1 MASSQSITAEQG
13 QLLLRLARASLEH
26 AVRTG
31 EPLNL
36 EKTPDE
42 APTGHFGA
50 FVSLHTRDG
59 NLRGCIGHMVSDQPL
74 FELILELA
82 VAAGFH
88 DPRFGPVQ
96 KHELPNLVYEIS
108 VLSPMQPIQP
118 KDVKPGVHG
127 LLVKR
132 GRRQGVLLPQVATE
146 AGWDRETFL
155 AHTCLK
161 AGLPEVAWREPGT
174 EVLAFTA
181 QVFGE
186 VDRHE
191 AAAAPWSA

>member
-1 MASSQSITAEQG
+1 MAASQSITAAQG
-13 QLLLRLARASLEH
+13 ELLLRLARTGLEH

-31 EPLNL
+31 EPLRL
-36 EKTPDE
+36 ETTPAD

-50 FVSLHTRDG
+50 FVSLHTTDG

-74 FELILELA
+74 FELVLELA

-88 DPRFGPVQ
+88 DPRFVPVQ
-96 KHELPNLVYEIS
+96 PHELPGLVYEVS
-108 VLSPMQPIQP
+108 VLSPMQPIRPQ
-118 KDVKPGVHG
+118 DVQPGVHG

-146 AGWDRETFL
+146 AGWDRETFIS
-155 AHTCLK
+155 HTCLK
-161 AGLPEVAWREPGT
+161 AGLPEDAWREPGT
-174 EVLAFTA
+174 ELLAFTA

-186 VDRHE
+186 APRH
-191 AAAAPWSA
+191 